1 MSTPP
6 VPDDARDA
14 DRDEHSSDE
23 NSTSSALN
31 ASGIAGIERA
41 FLRLTFWQ
49 TLLSLA
55 GVFTGAVALYAAL
68 NESQAV
74 RQQTAASVW
83 PYVQLIVNDSATEE
97 QAQFGLQFSNVGVGP
112 ARMRDMQVVI
122 DGETV
127 GSWAELIADQL
138 ETPVRLGKDYGK
150 SDVSRRVLAPGE
162 TVSAFQTTHRE
173 LALAMQRAI
182 GGGEAGIRYC
192 YCSIFDECWIKDTLK
207 DALDDPV
214 NAEPVAIAQCPD
226 FGAAAFRN

>member
-1 MSTPP
+1 MSKPP
-6 VPDDARDA
+6 APDDARDA

-23 NSTSSALN
+23 NSSGPALN

-83 PYVQLIVNDSATEE
+83 PYMQLITYDSATEE
-97 QAQFGLQFSNVGVGP
+97 QARFSLQFSNVGVGP
-112 ARMRDMQVVI
+112 ARMRAMQVVVN
-122 DGETV
+122 GEAV

-138 ETPVRLGKDYGK
+138 EAPVHLGKDYGK

-162 TVSAFQTTHRE
+162 TVSAFQTEHRE

-192 YCSIFDECWIKDTLK
+192 YCSIFDECWIKDTLEVP
-207 DALDDPV
+207 LD
-214 NAEPVAIAQCPD
+214 AEPARTEQCPD